1 MFSPCKAGAGPF
13 FFKCIMNCLKSP
25 LLIKQVFDNS
35 FGLKEDWICLFACGE
50 VSDFEVEI
58 RQISVNWQRPVQTD
72 TPPPHMQAG
81 QWQTSSEDQS
91 MATRGYFS
99 SVLLCMPASSLKFE
113 SIFFQRLCLFA
124 CCMWKH
130 AQWYLANN
138 IRDGKS
144 NNLQLFIKNSLRT
157 AFTARLTFVSRE
169 LKHSSG
175 TIIH

>member
-72 TPPPHMQAG
+72 TPPACKQGSGKLPLRTRV
-81 QWQTSSEDQS
+81 WQLGAIFQ
-91 MATRGYFS
+91 
-99 SVLLCMPASSLKFE
+99 LCCFVCQLPPLSL
-113 SIFFQRLCLFA
+113 SLSFFQRLCLFA

-157 AFTARLTFVSRE
+157 AFTARLPFVSRE